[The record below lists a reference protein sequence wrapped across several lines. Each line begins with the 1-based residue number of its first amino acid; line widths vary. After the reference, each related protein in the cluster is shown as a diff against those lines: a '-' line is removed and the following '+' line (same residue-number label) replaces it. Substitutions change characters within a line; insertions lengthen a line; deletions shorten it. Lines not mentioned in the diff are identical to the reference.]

1 MTKNEIMKDLKEIR
15 YYYSRKDAIRE
26 IAGEITADV
35 ILEKVNKYNMV
46 VRKAPIRLY
55 DVYINLY
62 VDNNTQESLSYK
74 WGYTVQTIRNLNN
87 KLCDFLISN
96 L

>member
-26 IAGEITADV
+26 ITGEITADV

-62 VDNNTQESLSYK
+62 VDNNTQESLAYK